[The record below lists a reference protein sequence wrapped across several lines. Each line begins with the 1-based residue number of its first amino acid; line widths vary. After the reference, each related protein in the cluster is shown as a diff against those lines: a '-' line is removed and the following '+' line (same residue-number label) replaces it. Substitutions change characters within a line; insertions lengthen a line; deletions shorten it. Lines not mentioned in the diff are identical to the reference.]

1 MKKTTAFARRR
12 ARQGLPASSM
22 VLCAK
27 DYRKPWLTAN
37 GSRDYSDEANRADF
51 DRIMLDIRLQ
61 LERITSGVVPQDDV
75 EPHDLLAHVVGITK
89 IRVFDIGAA
98 GTEHDK
104 AKART
109 TIAALNQAAQALQR
123 MRERWQ
129 RLGVWGL
136 DGSGLQLV
144 RDAIDTCEV
153 VLHASTPRQMEL
165 AQTQRLTAIKRMQH
179 HAR

>member
-12 ARQGLPASSM
+12 ARQGLPASSI

-75 EPHDLLAHVVGITK
+75 EPHDLLAHVVGITQ

-98 GTEHDK
+98 CRSPGFPSR
-104 AKART
+104 AWCLMPVPAWANC
-109 TIAALNQAAQALQR
+109 AASHL
-123 MRERWQ
+123 
-129 RLGVWGL
+129 
-136 DGSGLQLV
+136 
-144 RDAIDTCEV
+144 
-153 VLHASTPRQMEL
+153 
-165 AQTQRLTAIKRMQH
+165 
-179 HAR
+179 